1 MKKTVVCCLGVMA
14 ILLASCG
21 SSIDAIELGDSGAQ
35 RTSQVASD
43 AIAGSTEKMWAPYQ
57 NMIYTVEGD
66 LPALGGTGQAYE
78 VVPKKLSTDK
88 IMLLAQSFGLN
99 DKVVV
104 VPESN
109 KENPSYAVGGS
120 TDGSAPGLY
129 VNGDASL
136 SYWSYSNISDP
147 SHSSHSSRSSCA
159 VAPSAPDS
167 STDTAVV
174 APDCGMPEAPTNLP
188 TKDEAISTTRDL
200 LSNGGLNVENLRFDV
215 YADDWGVSVTAFEQV
230 DGLEVP
236 LSHNVTFGQDSRV
249 SYANGV
255 FVTLKKSQKY
265 PLISSADGVKRLQ
278 DSMLTSGCAA
288 CRGAVDV
295 LETTTN
301 DEASAAVPSDVPDV
315 VIKIT
320 GVKKSLVLIFTAKGV
335 PVLLPAYTYS
345 NSDGDVG
352 QVMAVQDKYIKKQE
366 VESPSD
372 SVPAPG
378 TDTVPV
384 EQVPPASISP
394 TPIAEVSQEQA
405 ATLVGLTEDEATK
418 TAQENGWTIRVAAR
432 DGEQFM
438 LTTDY
443 SFSRVNITVVASLVT
458 EVTVG

>member
-1 MKKTVVCCLGVMA
+1 MKKTFVYSLGVVT

-35 RTSQVASD
+35 RTSPVAND
-43 AIAGSTEKMWAPYQ
+43 AAAGSTEKMWAPYQ

-78 VVPKKLSTDK
+78 VVPNKLSTDK

-99 DKVVV
+99 DDVVLA
-104 VPESN
+104 PGSN
-109 KENPSYAVGGS
+109 KENPSYTVGGS

-136 SYWSYSNISDP
+136 SYWSYNNMST
-147 SHSSHSSRSSCA
+147 SSRTSCA

-167 STDTAVV
+167 SADTAVV

-188 TKDEAISTTRDL
+188 TKDQAISTTRDL
-200 LSNGGLNVENLRFDV
+200 LINGGLSVENLRFDV
-215 YADDWGVSVTAFEQV
+215 YADDWGVSVTAVEQV
-230 DGLEVP
+230 DGFEVP
-236 LSHNVTFGQDSRV
+236 LSNSVTFGQDSRV

-265 PLISSADGVKRLQ
+265 PLISSTDGVKRLQ
-278 DSMLTSGCAA
+278 DSMLTSGCAV

-295 LETTTN
+295 METTTI
-301 DEASAAVPSDVPDV
+301 DEASAAVPSDVPDEV
-315 VIKIT
+315 VKIT
-320 GVKKSLVLIFTAKGV
+320 GVKNSLVLIFTAKGV
-335 PVLLPAYTYS
+335 PVLLPAYTYF

-352 QVMAVQDKYIKKQE
+352 QVIAVQDKFIKKQE
-366 VESPSD
+366 VERPSD

-378 TDTVPV
+378 TNTVPV
-384 EQVPPASISP
+384 EQVPPVSISP
-394 TPIAEVSQEQA
+394 TPFAEVTQEQA

-418 TAQENGWTIRVAAR
+418 VAQEKGWTIRVAAR

-438 LTTDY
+438 LTKDY
-443 SFSRVNITVVASLVT
+443 LFSRVNITVVASLVT

>member
-1 MKKTVVCCLGVMA
+1 MKKTFVSCLGVVA

-21 SSIDAIELGDSGAQ
+21 PSIDAIELGDSGAQ
-35 RTSQVASD
+35 RTSPVAND
-43 AIAGSTEKMWAPYQ
+43 AVTGSTEKMWAPYQ

-88 IMLLAQSFGLN
+88 ITLLAQSFGLD
-99 DKVVV
+99 DKVVLA
-104 VPESN
+104 PESN
-109 KENPSYAVGGS
+109 KENTSYTVGGS
-120 TDGSAPGLY
+120 TGGSAPGLY
-129 VNGDASL
+129 VNSDASL

-147 SHSSHSSRSSCA
+147 SRSSCA
-159 VAPSAPDS
+159 VAPSGPDS
-167 STDTAVV
+167 SADTAVV

-188 TKDEAISTTRDL
+188 TRDKAISTTRDL
-200 LSNGGLNVENLRFDV
+200 LINGGLNVENLRFDV
-215 YADDWGVSVTAFEQV
+215 YADDWGVSVTAIEQV

-255 FVTLKKSQKY
+255 FVTLKKSTKY

-278 DSMLTSGCAA
+278 DSMLTSGCTV

-295 LETTTN
+295 METTTN
-301 DEASAAVPSDVPDV
+301 DVASPAVPSDVPDV
-315 VIKIT
+315 VVKIT
-320 GVKKSLVLIFTAKGV
+320 GVKKSLLLIWTAKGV

-352 QVMAVQDKYIKKQE
+352 QVIAVQDKYIKKQE

-378 TDTVPV
+378 TDTVPA
-384 EQVPPASISP
+384 EQVPPVSISP

-418 TAQENGWTIRVAAR
+418 VAQENGWTIRVAAR

-443 SFSRVNITVVASLVT
+443 SFSRVNISVVASLVT

>member
-1 MKKTVVCCLGVMA
+1 MKKTFVSCLGVVA

-35 RTSQVASD
+35 RTSPVAND
-43 AIAGSTEKMWAPYQ
+43 AVTGSTEKMWAPYQ

-88 IMLLAQSFGLN
+88 ITLLAQSFGLD
-99 DKVVV
+99 DKVVLA
-104 VPESN
+104 PESN
-109 KENPSYAVGGS
+109 KENTSYTVGGS
-120 TDGSAPGLY
+120 TGGSAPGLY
-129 VNGDASL
+129 VNSDASL

-147 SHSSHSSRSSCA
+147 SRSSCA
-159 VAPSAPDS
+159 VAPSGPDS
-167 STDTAVV
+167 SADTAVV

-188 TKDEAISTTRDL
+188 TRDKAISTTRDL
-200 LSNGGLNVENLRFDV
+200 LINGGLNVENLRFDV
-215 YADDWGVSVTAFEQV
+215 YADDWGVSVTAIEQV

-255 FVTLKKSQKY
+255 FVTLKKSTKY

-278 DSMLTSGCAA
+278 DSMLTSGCTV

-295 LETTTN
+295 METTTN
-301 DEASAAVPSDVPDV
+301 DEASTAVPSDVPDV
-315 VIKIT
+315 VVKIT
-320 GVKKSLVLIFTAKGV
+320 GVKKSLLLIWTAKGV

-352 QVMAVQDKYIKKQE
+352 QVIAVQDKYIKKQE

-378 TDTVPV
+378 TDTVPA
-384 EQVPPASISP
+384 EQVPPVSISP

-418 TAQENGWTIRVAAR
+418 VAQENGWTIRVAAR

-443 SFSRVNITVVASLVT
+443 SFSRVNISVVASLVT

>member
-1 MKKTVVCCLGVMA
+1 MKKTSVCCLGVVA

-21 SSIDAIELGDSGAQ
+21 PSIDAIELGDSGAQ
-35 RTSQVASD
+35 RTSQGASD

-99 DKVVV
+99 DDVVLA
-104 VPESN
+104 PGSN
-109 KENPSYAVGGS
+109 KENPSYTVGSS

-129 VNGDASL
+129 VNGDTSL
-136 SYWSYSNISDP
+136 SYWSYNNMST
-147 SHSSHSSRSSCA
+147 SSRTTCA

-167 STDTAVV
+167 SADTAVV

-188 TKDEAISTTRDL
+188 TKDKAISTTRDL
-200 LSNGGLNVENLRFDV
+200 LTNGGLSVENLRFDV
-215 YADDWGVSVTAFEQV
+215 YADDWGVSVTAVEQV
-230 DGLEVP
+230 DGFEVP
-236 LSHNVTFGQDSRV
+236 LSNSVTFGQDSRV

-265 PLISSADGVKRLQ
+265 PLISSTDGVKRLQ
-278 DSMLTSGCAA
+278 DSMLTSGCAV

-295 LETTTN
+295 METTTI
-301 DEASAAVPSDVPDV
+301 DEASAAVPSDVPDEV
-315 VIKIT
+315 VKIT
-320 GVKKSLVLIFTAKGV
+320 GVKNSLVLIFTAKGV
-335 PVLLPAYTYS
+335 PVLLPAYTYF

-352 QVMAVQDKYIKKQE
+352 QVIAVQDKFIKKQE
-366 VESPSD
+366 VERPSD

-378 TDTVPV
+378 TNTVPV
-384 EQVPPASISP
+384 EQVPPVSISP
-394 TPIAEVSQEQA
+394 TPFAEVTQEQA

-418 TAQENGWTIRVAAR
+418 VAQEKGWTIRVAAR

-438 LTTDY
+438 LTKDY
-443 SFSRVNITVVASLVT
+443 LFSRVNITVVASLVT

>member
-1 MKKTVVCCLGVMA
+1 MKKTSVYSLGVVA

-35 RTSQVASD
+35 RTSPVAND
-43 AIAGSTEKMWAPYQ
+43 AAAGSTEKMWAPYQ

-66 LPALGGTGQAYE
+66 LPALGGSGQAYE

-99 DKVVV
+99 DDVVLA
-104 VPESN
+104 PGSN
-109 KENPSYAVGGS
+109 KENPGYTVGGS

-136 SYWSYSNISDP
+136 SYWSYNNMSAP
-147 SHSSHSSRSSCA
+147 SRTACA

-167 STDTAVV
+167 SADTAVV

-188 TKDEAISTTRDL
+188 TKDQAISTTRDL
-200 LSNGGLNVENLRFDV
+200 LTNGGLSVENLRFDV

-230 DGLEVP
+230 EGLEV
-236 LSHNVTFGQDSRV
+236 
-249 SYANGV
+249 
-255 FVTLKKSQKY
+255 
-265 PLISSADGVKRLQ
+265 RLQ

-295 LETTTN
+295 METTNN
-301 DEASAAVPSDVPDV
+301 DVASPAVPSDVPDV
-315 VIKIT
+315 VVKIT
-320 GVKKSLVLIFTAKGV
+320 GVKKSLLLIWTAKGV

-352 QVMAVQDKYIKKQE
+352 QVIAVQDKYIKKQE

-372 SVPAPG
+372 PVPAPG

-384 EQVPPASISP
+384 EQVPPVSISP

-405 ATLVGLTEDEATK
+405 ETLVGLTEDEATK
-418 TAQENGWTIRVAAR
+418 VAQGNGWTIRVAAR

-438 LTTDY
+438 LTKDY
-443 SFSRVNITVVASLVT
+443 LFSRVNITVVASLVT

>member
-1 MKKTVVCCLGVMA
+1 MKKTFVCCLGVVA

-35 RTSQVASD
+35 RTSPVAND
-43 AIAGSTEKMWAPYQ
+43 AGAGSTEKMWAPYQ

-66 LPALGGTGQAYE
+66 LPALGGSGQAYE

-99 DKVVV
+99 DEV
-104 VPESN
+104 VPAPGSN
-109 KENPSYAVGGS
+109 KENPSYTVGGS

-136 SYWSYSNISDP
+136 SYWSYNNMSTP
-147 SHSSHSSRSSCA
+147 SSTACA

-167 STDTAVV
+167 SADTAVV

-188 TKDEAISTTRDL
+188 TKDQAISTTRDL
-200 LSNGGLNVENLRFDV
+200 LNNGGLSVENLRFDV
-215 YADDWGVSVTAFEQV
+215 YADDWGVSVTAIEQV
-230 DGLEVP
+230 DGFEVP
-236 LSHNVTFGQDSRV
+236 LSHSVTFGQDSRV

-255 FVTLKKSQKY
+255 FVTLKKSVKY
-265 PLISSADGVKRLQ
+265 PLISSTDGVKRLQ
-278 DSMLTSGCAA
+278 DSMLTSGCAV

-295 LETTTN
+295 METTTI

-315 VIKIT
+315 VVKIT
-320 GVKKSLVLIFTAKGV
+320 GVKNSLVLIFTAKGV

-352 QVMAVQDKYIKKQE
+352 QVIAVQDKFIKKQE

-378 TDTVPV
+378 TNTVPV
-384 EQVPPASISP
+384 EQVPPVSISP
-394 TPIAEVSQEQA
+394 TPFAEVTQEQA

-418 TAQENGWTIRVAAR
+418 VAQEKGWTIRVAAR

-438 LTTDY
+438 LTKDY
-443 SFSRVNITVVASLVT
+443 LFSRVNITVVASLVT

>member
-1 MKKTVVCCLGVMA
+1 MA

-35 RTSQVASD
+35 RTSPVAND
-43 AIAGSTEKMWAPYQ
+43 AAAGSTEKMWAPYQ

-66 LPALGGTGQAYE
+66 LPVLGGTGQAYE

-104 VPESN
+104 VPKSN
-109 KENPSYAVGGS
+109 KENPSYTVGGS

-136 SYWSYSNISDP
+136 SYWSYNNMSTP
-147 SHSSHSSRSSCA
+147 SSAGCA
-159 VAPSAPDS
+159 VAPSGPDS
-167 STDTAVV
+167 SADTAVV

-188 TKDEAISTTRDL
+188 TKDKAISATREL
-200 LSNGGLNVENLRFDV
+200 LSDGGLRVENLRFDV
-215 YADDWGVSVTAFEQV
+215 YADDWGVSVTAIEQV

-255 FVTLKKSQKY
+255 FVTLKKSAKY
-265 PLISSADGVKRLQ
+265 PLISSTDGVKRLQ

-295 LETTTN
+295 METTTN
-301 DEASAAVPSDVPDV
+301 DVASPSNPSDVPDV
-315 VIKIT
+315 VVKIT
-320 GVKKSLVLIFTAKGV
+320 GVKKSLLLIWTAKGV

-352 QVMAVQDKYIKKQE
+352 QVIAVQDKYIKKQE

-372 SVPAPG
+372 SVPAPAPG

-384 EQVPPASISP
+384 EQVPPVSISP

-418 TAQENGWTIRVAAR
+418 VAQGNGWTIRVVSR

-443 SFSRVNITVVASLVT
+443 SFSRVNISVVASLVT